1 MIVRVSGEGQWR
13 VPDDQQAALNDLDNQ
28 IVEALESCSQ
38 EQFTNLLHQLIEA
51 TIEPGEPVPDDELL
65 PSDVVLPARD
75 TTLEEARELFAGEGL
90 FAG

>member
-1 MIVRVSGEGQWR
+1 MNVRVSGEGQWR
-13 VPDDQQAALNDLDNQ
+13 VPDDRQSALNDLDNQ

-38 EQFTNLLHQLIEA
+38 DQFSALLHQLIEA
-51 TIEPGEPVPDDELL
+51 TIESGERVADDELL

>member
-1 MIVRVSGEGQWR
+1 VIVRVSGEGQWR
-13 VPDDQQAALNDLDNQ
+13 VPDDQHAALNDLDNQ

-38 EQFTNLLHQLIEA
+38 EDFTRLLHQLIDATVEA
-51 TIEPGEPVPDDELL
+51 GEPLPEDELL
-65 PSDVVLPARD
+65 PSDVMLPARD

>member
-1 MIVRVSGEGQWR
+1 VIVRVSGEGQWH
-13 VPDDQQAALNDLDNQ
+13 VPDDRHALLNDLDNQ

-38 EQFTNLLHQLIEA
+38 EQFTSLLHQLIEA
-51 TIEPGEPVPDDELL
+51 TIEAGEPVSDDELL